1 MHLHHNLETDDKGF
15 NRDMKSKALVSKAGE
30 LERWK
35 QRNRDRMKSPT
46 NVKINKLEERIAL
59 LEKKVEEL
67 YGNSINRNR

>member
-1 MHLHHNLETDDKGF
+1 
-15 NRDMKSKALVSKAGE
+15 MKSKALVSKAGE